1 MCINGIVQQSFVSD
15 KWIWYQE
22 RLETSTTLSSLARGQ
37 LAVPVGTRVVSA
49 LLQDDSGVKVWA
61 AVSRVS
67 IPGRDCLLHL
77 FTAEPGIQE
86 ESSYVW
92 PCVFPVTVIIIHSPN
107 LWTLPVGSM
116 ILDTEHT
123 MMYKED
129 SLSITFYNNILDF
142 LKSINV

>member
-1 MCINGIVQQSFVSD
+1 M
-15 KWIWYQE
+15 
-22 RLETSTTLSSLARGQ
+22 STTLSSLARGQ

-86 ESSYVW
+86 ESSYV
-92 PCVFPVTVIIIHSPN
+92 
-107 LWTLPVGSM
+107 
-116 ILDTEHT
+116 
-123 MMYKED
+123 
-129 SLSITFYNNILDF
+129 
-142 LKSINV
+142 